1 VKTVLNLKHFCGHF
15 VKILLFLFAFLLL
28 TALTFGLDYSLEF
41 SQFGISGG
49 ISQTMDYQVV
59 DIVTELG
66 TSGESQSSGS
76 YAFKPIIGF
85 EDSMTS
91 VSDWTLY

>member
-1 VKTVLNLKHFCGHF
+1 MFHLIFKHWEIQLI
-15 VKILLFLFAFLLL
+15 KIFLFLFAFLLL

-49 ISQTMDYQVV
+49 FSQTTDYQVV
-59 DIVTELG
+59 DIITDMG

-85 EDSMTS
+85 EDSVAS
-91 VSDWTLY
+91 VDCWMLY